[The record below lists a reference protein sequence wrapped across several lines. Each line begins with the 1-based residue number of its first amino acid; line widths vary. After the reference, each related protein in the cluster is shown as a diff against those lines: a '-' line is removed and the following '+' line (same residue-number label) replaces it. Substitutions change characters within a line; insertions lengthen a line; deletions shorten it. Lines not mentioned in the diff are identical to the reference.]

1 MLLKKGSKTQAR
13 EIKYICD
20 SFLRSVHIPVQFL
33 ESDPAFYAECCREA
47 RSRGIDLDGTT
58 TILPYL
64 YAGCDIAANA
74 YAHLSHEVR
83 VYIALYTA
91 AAIGAEDA
99 CGNDVDLLKN
109 FSRTLIKGKNHGNT
123 ILDTYDL
130 LLRELAERFEPFAA
144 EA

>member
-1 MLLKKGSKTQAR
+1 M
-13 EIKYICD
+13 
-20 SFLRSVHIPVQFL
+20 
-33 ESDPAFYAECCREA
+33 
-47 RSRGIDLDGTT
+47 
-58 TILPYL
+58 
-64 YAGCDIAANA
+64 
-74 YAHLSHEVR
+74 
-83 VYIALYTA
+83 YIALYTA

-144 EA
+144 EAMFQSALDFCVGLVLEYEVKNRPVRVMSNDIFSH